1 MKQFCGFSVLL
12 LFVINFLYANEKG
25 TLTVVSE
32 PEQCWVRIDSV
43 LVGKTPLENLE
54 LSVGEHIVI
63 VYPPQKGLWNIE
75 EKMYHISI
83 SNDSPT
89 DVNAIFSNPVFINTM
104 PYGATLFS
112 DTTNFGNTPLYLP
125 FDENRGKSF
134 RLIKNGYKP
143 YEFRL
148 TSPAS
153 ILAELEQDAN
163 YMEEKPKPQLL
174 GLIPRRHVKSKF
186 TLLAVSVAT
195 HWASFYLK
203 NRANNNFD
211 KYEAS
216 SDPVQT
222 EKFWNSTR
230 KYDRLSDITLGISY
244 ASLAGL
250 IYMVIWK

>member
-1 MKQFCGFSVLL
+1 MRQFYRLSIIL
-12 LFVINFLYANEKG
+12 LFVINLLHANEKG
-25 TLTVVSE
+25 TLTVASE

-43 LVGKTPLENLE
+43 LVGKTPLRNLE
-54 LSVGEHIVI
+54 LPVGEHIVI
-63 VYPPQKGLWNIE
+63 VYPPQNGLWNIE
-75 EKMYHISI
+75 EKTYNISI

-89 DVNAIFSNPVFINTM
+89 DLNAVFRNPVFINTM

-112 DTTNFGNTPLYLP
+112 DTTNFGNTPLYLS
-125 FDENRGKSF
+125 FEENRGKSF

-163 YMEEKPKPQLL
+163 YRKETPKPQLL
-174 GLIPRRHVKSKF
+174 GLIRRSHLKSKF
-186 TLLAVSVAT
+186 TLLAASVASS
-195 HWASFYLK
+195 WASFILK
-203 NRANNNFD
+203 NKANKNFD

-216 SDPVQT
+216 SDPVQID
-222 EKFWNSTR
+222 KFWNNTK

>member
-1 MKQFCGFSVLL
+1 MKAFYGLSVML
-12 LFVINFLYANEKG
+12 LFVINFLYANDKG
-25 TLTVVSE
+25 VLTVMSE

-54 LSVGEHIVI
+54 LHVGDHTVTI
-63 VYPPQKGLWNIE
+63 YPPQKGLWNIE
-75 EKMYHISI
+75 EKTYHISI
-83 SNDSPT
+83 SKESPANL
-89 DVNAIFSNPVFINTM
+89 NAIFSNPVYINTM
-104 PYGATLFS
+104 PFGATLFS
-112 DTTNFGNTPLYLP
+112 DTTNYGNTPLYLP
-125 FDENRGKSF
+125 FEKNKGKSF
-134 RLIKNGYKP
+134 RLVKNGYKP

-148 TSPAS
+148 TTPAS

-163 YMEEKPKPQLL
+163 YSEEKAKPQLL

-195 HWASFYLK
+195 HWASFYFK
-203 NRANNNFD
+203 NRANNNFE

-222 EKFWNSTR
+222 EKFWNSTK